1 MKRKDS
7 LWGACDWQGRGPRTE
22 SQVFRHG
29 GVGQQEGGRK
39 ESRGGASWNQDMDNF
54 PKDKDSGNHSSEG
67 ASGVEVGSEGSFRAG
82 KPQRVMC

>member
-1 MKRKDS
+1 MPATGRVEAQGLSPRSSDMEGWDS
-7 LWGACDWQGRGPRTE
+7 RR
-22 SQVFRHG
+22 
-29 GVGQQEGGRK
+29 EGGRK
-39 ESRGGASWNQDMDNF
+39 ESRGGVSWNQDMDNF